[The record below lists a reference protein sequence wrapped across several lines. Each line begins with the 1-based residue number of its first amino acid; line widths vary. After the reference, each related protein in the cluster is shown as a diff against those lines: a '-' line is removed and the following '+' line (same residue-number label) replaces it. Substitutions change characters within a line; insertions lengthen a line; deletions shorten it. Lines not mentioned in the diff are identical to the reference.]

1 MRIPFVCCW
10 VSSSPVADA
19 IEYYS
24 NANHNGTLYMNN
36 EANDPG
42 LAGIFATYPAPWLSI
57 AGGIGDQVLSIFFKI
72 QQQQQH
78 KST

>member
-10 VSSSPVADA
+10 VSSSSVADA

-57 AGGIGDQVLSIFFKI
+57 AGGIGDQVLSIF
-72 QQQQQH
+72 
-78 KST
+78 

>member
-1 MRIPFVCCW
+1 
-10 VSSSPVADA
+10 
-19 IEYYS
+19 
-24 NANHNGTLYMNN
+24 MNN

-57 AGGIGDQVLSIFFKI
+57 AGGIGDQVLSIFLKI